1 MVPAIFP
8 IALVALVAFSDVAQ
22 AQQALPFS
30 PCDGNEDLQCGF
42 ISVPRDYRNAS
53 AARTEI
59 AIARY
64 PATDKE
70 NRIGTLFID
79 PGGPGASGIEFAFA
93 IAKPLS
99 KLFLGR
105 YDIVGLDPRGVG
117 RTRPAVACFPTL
129 ADDQIF
135 HAGTPLVQSF
145 EIPPGDPASPES
157 RAVILQQMR
166 EWLAASEAMFDVCQD
181 APESEDLVHMS
192 TATVVRD
199 LDYMTTVLDGAGA
212 LINYWGVSYG
222 TLIGS
227 YLVNMFP
234 ERVGRVA
241 IDGVINPD
249 QWANQPGYKLLDTWM
264 HKTEAAFD
272 YILAS
277 CGTAGPEMCALAH
290 RKGETAREIG
300 HKIDGFLAELYARPV
315 AVPHT
320 PRPSIITSG
329 MARALLYQTT
339 NSPKFFP
346 RVAAAVASA
355 INGNFTDLASMTIAP
370 IVFPSVRVPGDHAA
384 SIVSCLDAPPY
395 DPDRSDT
402 WPTVEALTDDAIERL
417 RTLSPRFGLSPMLFE
432 RHGACQYLSKVAQQL
447 PERFTGPFNHTLRNL
462 ILIVNGDLDPLTP
475 LINAQYV
482 NKQLGKSSRLVIQTD
497 SPAHTSFFFGPSLCV
512 GRAYREHFV
521 YGRLPGASETVCQ
534 GDQTVFDT
542 DASHVSVP
550 DLERDAGESD
560 LRAVVKELS
569 QVFYNWQSP
578 GLPP

>member
-1 MVPAIFP
+1 MVSSIF
-8 IALVALVAFSDVAQ
+8 ALVALLAFSNPAHAQ
-22 AQQALPFS
+22 SAVDLS
-30 PCDGNEDLQCGF
+30 PCAADKDLQCGF
-42 ISVPRDYRNAS
+42 IRVPRDYRNPS
-53 AARTEI
+53 AERTEI

-64 PATDKE
+64 PATDKK

-79 PGGPGASGIEFAFA
+79 PGGPGASGVSFAKV

-117 RTRPAVACFPTL
+117 GTRPAVACFPTL

-145 EIPPGDPASPES
+145 DVPPGDPASPES

-166 EWLAASEAMFDVCQD
+166 EWMAASEAMFNVCQD
-181 APESEDLVHMS
+181 APDSEDLVHMS

-199 LDYMTTVLDGAGA
+199 LDYMATVLDGADA
-212 LINYWGVSYG
+212 PINYFGVSYG

-234 ERVGRVA
+234 KRVGRVA
-241 IDGVINPD
+241 IDGVINPE

-277 CGTAGPEMCALAH
+277 CGSVGPGQCALAH
-290 RKGETAREIG
+290 RKGESAREIG
-300 HKIDGFLAELYARPV
+300 RRIDEFFAELYAHPV
-315 AVPHT
+315 AVT
-320 PRPSIITSG
+320 GAPRPGIITSG
-329 MARALLYQTT
+329 MVRAILYQTT

-355 INGNFTDLASMTIAP
+355 IAGNFTDLAGLTIAP
-370 IVFPSVRVPGDHAA
+370 IVFPSARQPGDHAA

-395 DPDRSDT
+395 DPDRQDS
-402 WPTVEALTDDAIERL
+402 WPTVNELTDDAITRL
-417 RTLSPRFGLSPMLFE
+417 KNVSPRFGLSPMLFE
-432 RHGACQYLSKVAQQL
+432 RHGACQYLAKVAARL
-447 PERFTGPFNHTLRNL
+447 PERFTGPFNHTLRNP

-482 NKQLGKSSRLVIQTD
+482 NKQLGESARLVVQSN

-512 GRAYREHFV
+512 GRVYREHFV
-521 YGRLPGASETVCQ
+521 YGRLPEASETVCA

-542 DASHVSVP
+542 AGSHAASNGP
-550 DLERDAGESD
+550 AAEDDLWAI
-560 LRAVVKELS
+560 VKELS
-569 QVFYNWQSP
+569 RVFYDWLSP